1 MRIAIHDYAGFA
13 FPLELSKEFS
23 KRGHH
28 VLHLFTDASGGP
40 KANLNQMCHQ
50 HLQVTN
56 VMIENIE
63 KDHLLKRWLQERR
76 YGKLAVNSLDRWQP
90 EVVISGNTPLE
101 AQHQILRWAGRHAI
115 PSVFWL
121 HDLLSIAARSIV
133 AKIHPTFG
141 SLVYRYMR
149 KIEIGALNLAR
160 HIVSVSDDFI
170 PWLNQWRIDRSKVS
184 IIPNWGPIEQ
194 IPVLPRRN
202 AFSQRHGLNDKFVVL
217 YAGTLGKK
225 QSTRLIAE
233 AAAQLSAEAEIRFV
247 VATDRRG
254 HDLLD
259 RQIGSRGLTNL
270 VRLPLQPTPIYPY
283 LLASADACLVSMDR
297 NAGSYC
303 VPSKLWS
310 AFCAQKASVVAVD
323 SANYCARITAG
334 IGAGITVPPGSVID
348 CVAAIRKLK
357 TNPGLGLA
365 MGRNARHYA
374 ERHFPIARIAD
385 AFEAILCKV
394 SAN

>member
-1 MRIAIHDYAGFA
+1 MRIAIHDYAGFS
-13 FPLELSKEFS
+13 FPLELSCEMAR
-23 KRGHH
+23 RGHH
-28 VLHLFTDASGGP
+28 VLHLFSEASGGP
-40 KANLNQMCHQ
+40 KALNDHRQERG
-50 HLQVTN
+50 LQV
-56 VMIENIE
+56 INIGHNRIN
-63 KDHLLKRWLQERR
+63 KDNLFKRWVQERQ
-76 YGKLAVNSLDRWQP
+76 YGNHAVTQLQQWRP
-90 EVVISGNTPLE
+90 KVIISGNTPLE
-101 AQHQILRWAGRHAI
+101 AQKKIIDWASASTV
-115 PSVFWL
+115 PSIFWL
-121 HDLLSIAARSIV
+121 QDLLSVAAGSILS
-133 AKIHPTFG
+133 KISKVMG
-141 SLVYRYMR
+141 YLVFRYLCNL
-149 KIEIGALNLAR
+149 EIGALNKAS
-160 HIVSVSDDFI
+160 HIVSISDDFYMY
-170 PWLNQWRIDRSKVS
+170 LNRWNIEHAKVS
-184 IIPNWGPIEQ
+184 VIPNWGPIEQ

-202 AFSQRHGLNDKFVVL
+202 TFSQRHGLNDKFVVL

-233 AAAQLSAEAEIRFV
+233 AAAQLSADAEIRFV

-254 HDLLD
+254 HDLLN
-259 RQIGSRGLTNL
+259 RQIGSRRPKNL
-270 VRLPLQPTPIYPY
+270 VRLPLQPTTLYPY

-357 TNPGLGLA
+357 TNPGLALT
-365 MGRNARHYA
+365 MGRNAREYA
-374 ERHFPIARIAD
+374 EQHFPIARIAD
-385 AFEAILCKV
+385 TFEAILYRV